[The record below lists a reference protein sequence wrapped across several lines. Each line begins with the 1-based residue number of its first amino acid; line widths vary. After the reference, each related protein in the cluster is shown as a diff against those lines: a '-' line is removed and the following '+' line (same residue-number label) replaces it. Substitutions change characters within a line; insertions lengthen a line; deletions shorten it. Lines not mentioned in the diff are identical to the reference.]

1 MRCPTCGHE
10 EPLRY
15 AKGIIGPAPA
25 LTVGFNYASLYE
37 ENPYNE
43 YVQKWASRMVRNW
56 QAIEEMYLVAVFARM
71 KWPLYLAWKLGY
83 RGMRTS

>member
-15 AKGIIGPAPA
+15 AKGIIGPPAPA
-25 LTVGFNYASLYE
+25 FASLYV

-43 YVQKWASRMVRNW
+43 YVHKWASRMVRNW